1 MNGGSDKLKK
11 SKILWHQNGISL
23 LEVLAVT
30 ILISLI
36 SIFIF
41 NILTSGQKQYNN
53 QQANNQS
60 QQNISYA
67 LKVLTKEIRQN
78 PETINVISAS
88 ELEIDGVLYKLNG
101 TDLMQNSTIL
111 VNNIEEFE
119 VLEDSNAI
127 SIRIVSTSGVEVS
140 TQIAKRS

>member
-1 MNGGSDKLKK
+1 MKK
-11 SKILWHQNGISL
+11 SKILWRQNGISL

-30 ILISLI
+30 ILFSLI
-36 SIFIF
+36 SILIF
-41 NILTSGQKQYNN
+41 NILVSGQKQYNN
-53 QQANNQS
+53 QQANNES

>member
-1 MNGGSDKLKK
+1 MKK
-11 SKILWHQNGISL
+11 SKILWRQNGISL

-30 ILISLI
+30 ILFSLI
-36 SIFIF
+36 SILIF
-41 NILTSGQKQYNN
+41 NILVSGQKQYNN
-53 QQANNQS
+53 QQANNES

-119 VLEDSNAI
+119 VLEDLNAI